1 MELVQSS
8 TASTRK
14 TSKAT
19 RRRGRR
25 SSLAK
30 NSSAWLK
37 GIAGLVAFGLVW
49 DALRLMGVISPT
61 WAPSSE
67 QIVILFVQQ
76 LASGALTAPIVQTL
90 LAWAVG
96 LLLGCFIGVCWG
108 GLMGASRT
116 IGSLSTYVVSFL
128 RPLPAVSLVPIAILL
143 LGTGLPM
150 VFAVVSFAVVWP
162 MLFHTYYGVREVPGQ
177 YIETGRALGKNA
189 RQVFL
194 SVTLVAAAPA
204 IATGVRIAAGVALV
218 VVVATQM
225 IVGGIGG
232 LGAYVMTART
242 SGNTDLAY
250 VGLLA
255 GGLIGVV
262 VNTVFQ
268 LIQQRAFG
276 WSPEN
281 RGEER

>member
-1 MELVQSS
+1 VDLVQSS
-8 TASTRK
+8 TAGVRSA
-14 TSKAT
+14 SKPPH
-19 RRRGRR
+19 RRGSR
-25 SSLAK
+25 SFAR
-30 NSSAWLK
+30 NSGAWLK

-49 DALRLMGVISPT
+49 DALRLIGVISPT
-61 WAPSSE
+61 WAPSAE
-67 QIVILFVQQ
+67 QIIVLFVQQ
-76 LASGALTAPIVQTL
+76 LVSGALLIPITQTL
-90 LAWAVG
+90 LAWFVG
-96 LLLGCFIGVCWG
+96 LLLGCVIGVCWG

-150 VFAVVSFAVVWP
+150 VFVVVSFAVVWP
-162 MLFHTYYGVREVPGQ
+162 VLFHTYYGVREVPGQ

-194 SVTLVAAAPA
+194 SITLVSAAPA

-242 SGNTDLAY
+242 SGQTDLAY

-255 GGLIGVV
+255 GGLIGVL
-262 VNTVFQ
+262 VNAIFQ
-268 LIQQRAFG
+268 LVQKRVFG

-281 RGEER
+281 RDEER

>member
-1 MELVQSS
+1 MALVQSS
-8 TASTRK
+8 TASTRT
-14 TSKAT
+14 TSKPP
-19 RRRGRR
+19 RRRGSR
-25 SSLAK
+25 SSLAR

-37 GIAGLVAFGLVW
+37 GLAGLAAFGLVW
-49 DALRLMGVISPT
+49 DGLRLMGVISPT
-61 WAPSSE
+61 WAPSAE
-67 QIVILFVQQ
+67 QIVILFFQQ
-76 LASGALTAPIVQTL
+76 LVLGALLTPIIQTL
-90 LAWAVG
+90 IAWAVG
-96 LLLGCFIGVCWG
+96 LLLGCVIGVCWG

-116 IGSLSTYVVSFL
+116 VGSLSTYVVSFL

-162 MLFHTYYGVREVPGQ
+162 VLFHTYYGVREVPGQ
-177 YIETGRALGKNA
+177 FIETGRALGKNA

-194 SVTLVAAAPA
+194 SITLVSAAPA

-232 LGAYVMTART
+232 LGSFVMTART

-255 GGLIGVV
+255 GGLIGVL
-262 VNTVFQ
+262 VNAIFQ
-268 LIQQRAFG
+268 LVQKRVFG

-281 RGEER
+281 RGEEQ